1 MATIT
6 LYADKINNMPGL
18 IWEAK
23 SAVKGF
29 NTQLGT
35 LKRKCEKVNASACNI
50 DDVIRTISASTRTQ
64 EDKIEALEAFNEN
77 VEDFARETVET
88 DEKVAEIVNRNKD
101 NFYDKYSYLKPDC
114 EKSVWEKIKDG
125 LKKVGEWCKEHWAAI
140 VTLVVAV
147 VAVIAIVA
155 ISIVTFGTVTPV
167 LLAAAIGAAVSFL
180 GQVGGDLIKFVKNG
194 LTTGEWKWPG
204 TWQDYVGA
212 AIGGAVGGILTLI
225 CGPGNPLPAAV
236 DAMLSSLITNSLKD
250 LSGDESMT
258 LEELWLD
265 ATVNAVTALA
275 LGKLF
280 DLGTDKLSK
289 LLSENIPALSR
300 LAGRGS
306 YSASYKMVL
315 TKLKNGTI
323 KHFTN
328 KTIANG
334 ILAGLSG
341 DFLKNIV
348 NGFTGLDEKAQ
359 SFFKTAV
366 RQSLIYGVPGVISTL
381 PLMPPVAVIP
391 PVIMHRLPTFQIA
404 PILRPLP
411 GFRPHP
417 VMPASITP
425 TVPKIII
432 RTILPMHPI
441 LPMHSVPGFNPL
453 AV

>member
-1 MATIT
+1 
-6 LYADKINNMPGL
+6 
-18 IWEAK
+18 
-23 SAVKGF
+23 
-29 NTQLGT
+29 
-35 LKRKCEKVNASACNI
+35 
-50 DDVIRTISASTRTQ
+50 
-64 EDKIEALEAFNEN
+64 
-77 VEDFARETVET
+77 
-88 DEKVAEIVNRNKD
+88 
-101 NFYDKYSYLKPDC
+101 
-114 EKSVWEKIKDG
+114 
-125 LKKVGEWCKEHWAAI
+125 
-140 VTLVVAV
+140 
-147 VAVIAIVA
+147 
-155 ISIVTFGTVTPV
+155 
-167 LLAAAIGAAVSFL
+167 
-180 GQVGGDLIKFVKNG
+180 
-194 LTTGEWKWPG
+194 
-204 TWQDYVGA
+204 
-212 AIGGAVGGILTLI
+212 
-225 CGPGNPLPAAV
+225 
-236 DAMLSSLITNSLKD
+236 
-250 LSGDESMT
+250 MT

-359 SFFKTAV
+359 SFFKPAV
-366 RQSLIYGVPGVISTL
+366 RQSLIYGVPGAISTL

>member
-6 LYADKINNMPGL
+6 LYAGKINKMPGL
-18 IWEAK
+18 VRDAK
-23 SAVKGF
+23 SAVKGL

-35 LKRKCEKVNASACNI
+35 LKRKCEKVNASVCNI

-64 EDKIEALEAFNEN
+64 EDKLEALEAFNEN

-88 DEKVAEIVNRNKD
+88 DEKVAEIVNKNKD

-114 EKSVWEKIKDG
+114 EKSVWEKIKAN

-155 ISIVTFGTVTPV
+155 ITILTFGTATPV
-167 LLAAAIGAAVSFL
+167 LLAAAIGAAVSLL
-180 GQVGGDLIKFVKNG
+180 GQVGGDLIKFVKKG
-194 LTTGEWKWPG
+194 LTKGEWKWPG

-212 AIGGAVGGILTLI
+212 AIGGAVGGILTLV
-225 CGPGNPLPAAV
+225 CGPGNPLPGAV

-258 LEELWLD
+258 LEQLWLE
-265 ATVNAVTALA
+265 ATVSAVTALA

-280 DLGTDKLSK
+280 DWGTDKLSK
-289 LLSENIPALSR
+289 VLSENIPALSR
-300 LAGRGS
+300 LAGQGS

-323 KHFTN
+323 KNFSN
-328 KTIANG
+328 KTIRNG
-334 ILAGLSG
+334 VLAGLSG
-341 DFLKNIV
+341 DFLKNVV
-348 NGFTGLDEKAQ
+348 NGLTGLDDIAKD
-359 SFFKTAV
+359 FFKPAV
-366 RQSLIYGVPGVISTL
+366 RQTLIYSVPGAIPAL
-381 PLMPPVAVIP
+381 MFMPPIAVIP

-417 VMPASITP
+417 VMPAPITP
-425 TVPKIII
+425 TLPKIII
-432 RTILPMHPI
+432 RMILPMHPI
-441 LPMHSVPGFNPL
+441 LPMPSVPGFNPL